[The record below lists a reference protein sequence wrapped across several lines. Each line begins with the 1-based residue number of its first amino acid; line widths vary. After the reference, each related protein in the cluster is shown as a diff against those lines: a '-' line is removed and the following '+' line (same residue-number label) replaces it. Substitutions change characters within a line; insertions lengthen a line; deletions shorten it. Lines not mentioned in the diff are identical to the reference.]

1 MLAKTEAVDVWYLFP
16 LRDVTRQLALRRSG
30 IGAKEPRLDRVIP
43 RWRDLYSLPAPAE
56 AWQQKGLFG
65 DEQEPDEE
73 RNGSQK
79 QIEAW
84 FKKELEAIFGYASEP
99 LPILI
104 GETRQALPRPRIGPL
119 VHSFL
124 NERHSRCFHQRVVG
138 RYGRQASKS

>member
-56 AWQQKGLFG
+56 AWRQKGLFG

-73 RNGSQK
+73 RNASQK
-79 QIEAW
+79 QIESW
-84 FKKELEAIFGYASEP
+84 FKKELETIFG
-99 LPILI
+99 
-104 GETRQALPRPRIGPL
+104 
-119 VHSFL
+119 
-124 NERHSRCFHQRVVG
+124 
-138 RYGRQASKS
+138 